1 MQLMYTTFFDA
12 SFIVSGIAAIT
23 FFLYALRNYRG
34 AKSPKNASGDKISR
48 VVSIVPA
55 PAQGSSRQLRP
66 LSFFVQFVSAQ
77 IDILHLSMR
86 KNRPSSVNLE
96 ADADTEYEMADT
108 ALAMQPDV
116 IALGRLGMVFMWTL
130 AFTLAMVML
139 FRTLITHHAPWVNMY
154 EATIALACFLTIVY
168 LIFAIR
174 YHTNALGVFVATAS
188 FLLLLYAQWVGVAY
202 NQAQPLEF
210 GQITPALQDNPI
222 LALHVSMMIISYAF
236 LMVSFGCA
244 LIMLAQGDSGA
255 VRYSWL
261 PSFEAADDLGYR
273 AVIVGFPLLAIGI
286 ILGAYWA
293 NYAWG
298 HYWSWD
304 PKETSALITWLV
316 YAVYLHLRGI
326 YSIRGRFIAWV
337 LVAGFVATLFTYIGV
352 SFLVPG
358 LHSYGG
364 V

>member
-12 SFIVSGIAAIT
+12 SFIVSGIATVT
-23 FFLYALRNYRG
+23 FFLFALHNYRG
-34 AKSPKNASGDKISR
+34 AKSPKNTSGGKVSR
-48 VVSIVPA
+48 VVSMVPA
-55 PAQGSSRQLRP
+55 PAQGSGRQLRP
-66 LSFFVQFVSAQ
+66 LNLFAHFVSAQ
-77 IDILHLSMR
+77 LDLLNISMHR
-86 KNRPSSVNLE
+86 NRSSSINLE
-96 ADADTEYEMADT
+96 TDADTEYEMADKD
-108 ALAMQPDV
+108 LAMQPDV
-116 IALGRLGMVFMWTL
+116 IALGRLGMVFTWTL
-130 AFTLAMVML
+130 AFTLAMVMM

-154 EATIALACFLTIVY
+154 EATIALACFLTIAY
-168 LIFAIR
+168 LFFAIR
-174 YHTNALGVFVATAS
+174 YHTNALGIFAATAS
-188 FLLLLYAQWVGVAY
+188 FLLLLYAQWVGDVY
-202 NQAQPLEF
+202 HQAQPLSF

-244 LIMLAQGDSGA
+244 VIMLAQGDSGVA
-255 VRYSWL
+255 RYSWL
-261 PSFEAADDLGYR
+261 PTFEAADDLGYR

-286 ILGAYWA
+286 ILGSYWA

-337 LVAGFVATLFTYIGV
+337 LIAGFAATLFTYIGV